1 MVDSIVLACYCLHNT
16 LCTNND
22 FEPDTSSFNA
32 VNSGLIDVGPL
43 RSNTT
48 QRAFYVREQFEEYFN
63 SPDGSVPWQH
73 AMIRRGR
80 NMQTQDD
87 HNN

>member
-1 MVDSIVLACYCLHNT
+1 MVDSIVLAFCCLHNL

-22 FEPDTSSFNA
+22 FEPDTSSFNT
-32 VNSGLIDVGPL
+32 VNLGLIDVGPL
-43 RSNTT
+43 RRNTT

-63 SPDGSVPWQH
+63 SPDGELKH
-73 AMIRRGR
+73 AMIWRGR